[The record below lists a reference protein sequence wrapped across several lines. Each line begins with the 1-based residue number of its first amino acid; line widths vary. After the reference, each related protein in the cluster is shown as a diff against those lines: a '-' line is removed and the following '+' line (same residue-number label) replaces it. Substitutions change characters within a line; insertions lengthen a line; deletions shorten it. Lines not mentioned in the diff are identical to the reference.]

1 MTIVRVYTSQILTII
16 ILHYSYLAINTN
28 QTSPL
33 LYYIT
38 IIFMISCPCI
48 IQIHIIAY
56 YIILIMSFT
65 LINRL
70 HNAAIPY
77 SKSKSKTLA
86 WLHQHKIAIFLNW
99 WTPCVQRNGKMTENQ
114 GILKFWRWAPS
125 NKLSNPQS
133 GTGWFYPQLAPMTD
147 YQGGRSCWGDSFE
160 NPFLAIYCS
169 PPVKY
174 LLPPTLLII

>member
-1 MTIVRVYTSQILTII
+1 MLKLSYIIQGMTIVRVYTSQILTII

-56 YIILIMSFT
+56 YINLIMSFT

-70 HNAAIPY
+70 HNAAIP
-77 SKSKSKTLA
+77 SSTLEFA
-86 WLHQHKIAIFLNW
+86 LPRL
-99 WTPCVQRNGKMTENQ
+99 E
-114 GILKFWRWAPS
+114 ILPS
-125 NKLSNPQS
+125 NLVSNSCLKAGPN
-133 GTGWFYPQLAPMTD
+133 M
-147 YQGGRSCWGDSFE
+147 GGGMAH
-160 NPFLAIYCS
+160 P
-169 PPVKY
+169 
-174 LLPPTLLII
+174 LPPSLEGNVLLINENLWTQ